1 MLVHYFVGE
10 NVNDAIVKGNKFAQ
24 PHGIV
29 WVTSHKSALRL
40 LWHNASL
47 LDLLRL
53 AYGRV
58 VDIREQSGS
67 IGRSAS
73 DLR

>member
-1 MLVHYFVGE
+1 MLVHYFAGE

-47 LDLLRL
+47 LDLL
-53 AYGRV
+53 
-58 VDIREQSGS
+58 
-67 IGRSAS
+67 
-73 DLR
+73 